1 MKIII
6 MSTFYKKGG
15 AELQAGFE
23 KNVLTSSG
31 IEVKYLTF
39 DPELDSGETKE
50 NGHKNF
56 AGRYSSCSR
65 IIRNSIIDWR
75 LYGRLKK
82 YLDYERPDMIH
93 LHNITYAFNTIALAC
108 KGYYAV
114 QTIHDYSVVCPDGG
128 RCVLPNGKAC
138 KGRHFAKCMQLC
150 FSGHSRDRVKLMYR
164 SVIRGISRMFRKQCI
179 NLLISPSSRLQKYLL
194 REGYR
199 AAVIHNMLDIQ
210 EFQSFKKRGSSPKV
224 LFYYGA
230 VRKDKGILELLEA
243 FKDAEPD
250 GLILR
255 IAGKADD
262 EIKQEFFS
270 LVKESAAEYAGYLD
284 YGQVI
289 HELETVFS
297 VIIPSACMDNYPN
310 VALEGFLTECV
321 VCGSSRGGIPEL
333 VADRKLLF
341 DVNRKQDIIRVI
353 RYIEKM
359 DEEQKILICRKQK
372 QSFYDNNSPEVFLKQ
387 FTALI
392 NDGA

>member
-56 AGRYSSCSR
+56 AGRYSGCSR

-210 EFQSFKKRGSSPKV
+210 EF
-224 LFYYGA
+224 
-230 VRKDKGILELLEA
+230 
-243 FKDAEPD
+243 
-250 GLILR
+250 LR

-333 VADRKLLF
+333 VADRNLLF